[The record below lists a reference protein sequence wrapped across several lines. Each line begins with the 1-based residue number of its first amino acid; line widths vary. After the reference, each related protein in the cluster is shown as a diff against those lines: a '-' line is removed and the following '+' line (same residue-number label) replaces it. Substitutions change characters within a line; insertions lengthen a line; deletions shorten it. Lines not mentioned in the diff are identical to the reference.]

1 MLLSLCQ
8 FRSVCDKR
16 TKMMDVLHSAVMV
29 MNTDLQTYQV
39 QTHTV
44 FITEAV

>member
-29 MNTDLQTYQV
+29 QTYLV
-39 QTHTV
+39 QTHSV